1 MVILIAYLLLLIV
14 VSLAAYRPGFLNIFG
29 TQRSLP
35 WFIAGFSVFMINFDN
50 INILSKMGIVAEQ
63 GYSGLWIFYTGVLG
77 AGLLPIVFAPL
88 WSRLKLMTDNQLL
101 LLRFSG
107 RPAKILHLF
116 RAVYVGYLVVA
127 LFIAQVFIGL
137 SKLLIVFF
145 DVTYTQSFL
154 IITLLLAFIIAKNSL
169 RLKVRTDLLNG
180 IIYLAAFALGAWFVL
195 KQYGGIAEVYTR
207 LNVNHAAQVSLF
219 PKSISQSTFETL
231 PTLVVYFF
239 IQWWSVNV
247 LDGGAPEAQR
257 FMNVKTPFGA
267 FRAAFLPLILFS
279 IVFLFHSF
287 VIDTGILML
296 NDHPE
301 QLPLINGRSDLEA
314 GFISLYINAMPKEL
328 SSLIFIAFLAGFIS
342 FLESFINWGS
352 GFLVV
357 DLFKTYLYKKQ
368 TDRFYTRLS
377 YLIMA
382 IIGLTGI
389 LIAWHNTHLL
399 GLQKFIFAMGAGV
412 GPVFILRW
420 FWWRVNAWSQ
430 FTAMVSSLLYA
441 TAWDLLYLRSATF
454 AGWVNT
460 QTELLN
466 MSPYAF
472 KLVCLTLLVTA
483 SWLLVT
489 FLTKPEDQKTLEA
502 FVRKVRPGGFWRGIN
517 TDTPAVN
524 PLNILLIILYPVV
537 SLLPFLFIWQIK
549 FGALLPAVG
558 MVALWIALLWFTVL
572 QMGRKRRQTE
582 KTITL
587 LQQ

>member
-1 MVILIAYLLLLIV
+1 MLILIAYLLLLIA
-14 VSLAAYRPGFLNIFG
+14 VSLAAYRPGFRNVFS

-35 WFIAGFSVFMINFDN
+35 WFLAGFSVFMINFDN

-88 WSRLKLMTDNQLL
+88 WSRLKFMTDNQLI

-116 RAVYVGYLVVA
+116 RAIYVGYLVVA

-137 SKLLIVFF
+137 SKLLTVFF

-154 IITLLLAFIIAKNSL
+154 IILLLLAFIIAKNSL

-180 IIYLAAFALGAWFVL
+180 IIYLTAFAAGAWFVL
-195 KQYGGIAEVYTR
+195 HQYGGMTEVYTR
-207 LNVNHAAQVSLF
+207 LNTHHAAQISLF
-219 PKSISQSTFETL
+219 PKNISQSAFETL
-231 PTLVVYFF
+231 PTLLVYFF
-239 IQWWSVNV
+239 VQWWSVNV

-257 FMNVKTPFGA
+257 FMNVKTPFAA

-301 QLPLINGRSDLEA
+301 QLPQINGRSDFEA
-314 GFISLYINAMPKEL
+314 GFIAMYTSAMPKQL
-328 SSLIFIAFLAGFIS
+328 AILIFIAFLAGFIS

-352 GFLVV
+352 GFVVV
-357 DLFKTYLYKKQ
+357 DLFKTYICK
-368 TDRFYTRLS
+368 TRSDRFYTRLS

-382 IIGLTGI
+382 LIGLTGI

-399 GLQKFIFAMGAGV
+399 GLQKFIFAMGAGI

-430 FTAMVSSLLYA
+430 FTAMVTSLLYA
-441 TAWDLLYLRSATF
+441 TVWDLLYLQFAPF
-454 AGWVNT
+454 AGWINT

-466 MSPYAF
+466 MSPFAF

-489 FLTKPEDQKTLEA
+489 FLTRPDDPQTLAA
-502 FVRKVRPGGFWRGIN
+502 FVNKVRPGGFWRGIN
-517 TDTPAVN
+517 KNASTIH
-524 PLNILLIILYPVV
+524 PLNILLVILYPII
-537 SLLPFLFIWQIK
+537 SLLPFLFIWQFK
-549 FGALLPAVG
+549 FGSPLLAAG
-558 MVALWIALLWFTVL
+558 MVVLWIALLWFTV
-572 QMGRKRRQTE
+572 QKMSRKPG
-582 KTITL
+582 
-587 LQQ
+587 